1 MTSGSAVAGKITKG
15 TIDLKEYRT
24 LVGRS
29 LAHVIRNE
37 EENEHYIGVLESLD
51 AQEDPTP
58 AERELAE
65 LLTVLI
71 ENFEEE
77 HYKLRRAKP
86 KETLAELMAAN
97 NLKQRDLVDIF
108 GAPSIVSEVLSGKR
122 NLTVDHIRRLAE
134 RFHVSP
140 EVFF

>member
-1 MTSGSAVAGKITKG
+1 LTYK
-15 TIDLKEYRT
+15 
-24 LVGRS
+24 
-29 LAHVIRNE
+29 
-37 EENEHYIGVLESLD
+37 
-51 AQEDPTP
+51 EDPTP

-65 LLTVLI
+65 LLTALI
-71 ENFEEE
+71 ENFEVK

-134 RFHVSP
+134 CFHVSP